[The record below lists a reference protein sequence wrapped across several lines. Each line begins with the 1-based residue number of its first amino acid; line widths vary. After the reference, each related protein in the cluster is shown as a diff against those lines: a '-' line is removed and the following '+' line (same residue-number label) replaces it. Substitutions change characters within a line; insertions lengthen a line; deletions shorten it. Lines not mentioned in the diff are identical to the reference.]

1 VPASSIP
8 PSRATPGSSPAP
20 FCVKGLVY
28 TGAQQFYEKR
38 LQGGQAALGAELGD
52 ADVRMF
58 WEQRFVPSTWYDVMP
73 LMAIN
78 QAASRVA
85 HENAFDLVRENARWV
100 ANRDIHGVY
109 RFLLKLASP
118 ELVARKLPRASLQY
132 LSFGVAEGEEVARR
146 HFRLFHRGIPRPLVS
161 WFTACVEGFAP
172 MALEI
177 AGASKTELSSRVIGG
192 DGEVSGVPL
201 VQIVHDLTWE

>member
-1 VPASSIP
+1 M
-8 PSRATPGSSPAP
+8 PSA
-20 FCVKGLVY
+20 
-28 TGAQQFYEKR
+28 
-38 LQGGQAALGAELGD
+38 
-52 ADVRMF
+52 
-58 WEQRFVPSTWYDVMP
+58 WYDVMP

-132 LSFGVAEGEEVARR
+132 LGFGRAEGELVGSR
-146 HFRLFHRGIPRPLVS
+146 HFRVLHSGIPRPLVS
-161 WFTACVEGFAP
+161 WFSACVEGFAP

-177 AGASKTELSSRVIGG
+177 AGASKTQLSSRVVGA
-192 DGEVSGVPL
+192 DGELFGVPL
-201 VQIVHDLTWE
+201 VQILHDLSWE